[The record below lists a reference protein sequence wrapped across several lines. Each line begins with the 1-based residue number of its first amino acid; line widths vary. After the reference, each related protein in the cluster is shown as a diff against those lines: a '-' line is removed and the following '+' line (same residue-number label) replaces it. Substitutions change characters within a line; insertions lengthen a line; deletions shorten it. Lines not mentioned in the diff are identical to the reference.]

1 MHELG
6 IVFYVIDAVKKACE
20 ENKASKV
27 NKVTLEIG
35 EVSSVIPSY
44 FKDCYSWAIKKEELL
59 KDSILDLII
68 VEAISFCDDCKKTY
82 QTTKYGKTCPHCKS
96 DNTYLV
102 TGRDVI
108 IKNIEVE

>member
-6 IVFYVIDAVKKACE
+6 IVFYVIDAVKKAVE

-27 NKVTLEIG
+27 TKVTLEVG
-35 EVSSVIPSY
+35 EVSAVVPSY
-44 FKDCYSWAIKKEELL
+44 FKECYSWAIKKEEVM
-59 KDSILDLII
+59 KDSTLDLIV
-68 VEAISFCDDCKKTY
+68 VEAISFCNDCQSTY
-82 QTTKYGKTCPHCKS
+82 STTKYGKTCPHCKS
-96 DNTYLV
+96 SNTYLI